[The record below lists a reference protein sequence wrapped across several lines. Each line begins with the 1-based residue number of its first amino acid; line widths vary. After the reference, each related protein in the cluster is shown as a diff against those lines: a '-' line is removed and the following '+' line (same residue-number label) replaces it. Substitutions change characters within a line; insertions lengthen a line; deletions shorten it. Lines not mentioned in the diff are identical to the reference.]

1 MIKKAL
7 SGFDRYSDTDFIDRA
22 STAVK
27 SLTGNP
33 DFLNPEPPLEDIQA
47 AIDAFYEAFLTVKQG
62 AGKQETAIKNQRRHE
77 LEALLKRLVV
87 YVNLT
92 AAGDVIKLDST
103 GLEISKDPSAV
114 GILPAPANFI
124 LTAASQPGEVA
135 IQIEKVD
142 RAMGYIVQYRK
153 DGDTAVQ
160 ELILSKTHGVL
171 TQLTSVTRYFVRVG
185 TLSSDANDLHHYNFT
200 EEKSVVAQ

>member
-1 MIKKAL
+1 MIKEAL

-114 GILPAPANFI
+114 GILPAPADFHQFGQFAEG
-124 LTAASQPGEVA
+124 LELRQDARVAAGK
-135 IQIEKVD
+135 IQNRCVVRFGRCGCLG
-142 RAMGYIVQYRK
+142 RAHAFHLLNQKAGSVHSVRRKFQYSKASR
-153 DGDTAVQ
+153 TAVV
-160 ELILSKTHGVL
+160 IAADT
-171 TQLTSVTRYFVRVG
+171 
-185 TLSSDANDLHHYNFT
+185 
-200 EEKSVVAQ
+200 